1 MMNDEWIINIYKFII
16 HHSSFI
22 ISFAFYKTKIKLMQR
37 TTLRIQK
44 DMLKWAMDNLYT
56 RASDE
61 WAYEALEADPLVH
74 LLVGACASEAQLVY
88 NDLQET
94 DDRILQRVLRYLLP
108 EAFHLPI
115 PAAAIATAHI
125 KPNMKFGTAMLS
137 EKQTLTFSD
146 TDKTLHF
153 SPLFETKL
161 LNGSVR
167 FLCTDEQVIDKTDP
181 PKYHIKNAPER
192 VSKLLVGIETSEKL
206 PALEGMAFYVDFK
219 GQELEKRQFLTAL
232 SKSEWS
238 SAGQLLNRQNG
249 FLAPDV
255 EKWQERFEPELQMRN
270 SLDAQFRLQFQYIS
284 SLKSTDSKPSPPAPP
299 LEVMAVLKNWLLE
312 HPTCTEEA
320 AEAMASK
327 RAGVKTNIIWLR
339 IQLPYAI
346 LLTDVERYLN
356 FDLNRFIVVNRRLVE
371 LEHYRNYI
379 TDNKFRQ
386 LEVIEIAPKQGLF
399 QYIKSVYNK
408 DNQQFLQ
415 SVAWSK
421 LLEMKQPMTY
431 TFRLG
436 GVGRADS
443 YNTWQRFSYMLSVF
457 RKEHLQDEVKM
468 RLEKRETYE
477 DRLGDK
483 VSLEE
488 LYEIVG
494 KRVSKLESEKEKLNI
509 LPAYIFAKPSE
520 KHILNLKIEYW
531 TTDGAAANGLRPD
544 SKLTPE
550 PATQELMPFNIQ
562 LMTSPAGGKN
572 THSVAEQ
579 VQVAQDTLFRRDR
592 IVSQE
597 DIRSLCRRKMGA
609 FLKNIAFE
617 KLFETDPDPKN
628 GGIRRAVQVRLK
640 VENPKD
646 AYIQQLGQEI
656 EWELMEK
663 SVGTMP
669 YRVCIEQA

>member
-1 MMNDEWIINIYKFII
+1 
-16 HHSSFI
+16 
-22 ISFAFYKTKIKLMQR
+22 MQR

-61 WAYEALEADPLVH
+61 WTYEAMEADPLVH

-108 EAFHLPI
+108 EAFHLPT
-115 PAAAIATAHI
+115 PAAAIATTFI
-125 KPNMKFGTAMLS
+125 KPNMKFGTATLS
-137 EKQTLTFSD
+137 EKQTLAFND
-146 TDKTLHF
+146 TDKSLYF

-167 FLCTDEQVIDKTDP
+167 FLCTDEQVIDKTDA
-181 PKYHIKNAPER
+181 PKYHIKNTSER
-192 VSKLLVGIETSEKL
+192 ISKFLIGIETNEKL
-206 PALEGMAFYVDFK
+206 AALEGIAFYVDFK
-219 GQELEKRQFLTAL
+219 GQDLEKRQFLTAL
-232 SKSEWS
+232 SKSEWLS
-238 SAGQLLNRQNG
+238 EGQILNRQNG
-249 FLAPDV
+249 FLEPDM

-270 SLDAQFRLQFQYIS
+270 SLDAQFRLQFQYIKG
-284 SLKSTDSKPSPPAPP
+284 LKSTDSKRLPSAPLAP
-299 LEVMAVLKNWLLE
+299 MLVLKNWLLE
-312 HPTCTEEA
+312 NPTCSAET
-320 AEAMASK
+320 AEAIASK
-327 RAGVKTNIIWLR
+327 RAGVKSNIIWLR
-339 IQLPYAI
+339 INLPYTIA
-346 LLTDVERYLN
+346 LTDVERHLN

-371 LEHYRNYI
+371 LEHYRNYS
-379 TDNKFRQ
+379 TDNKARQ
-386 LEVIEIAPKQGLF
+386 LEVVEIAPKQGLF

-494 KRVSKLESEKEKLNI
+494 KRVSKVDAEKEKLGI
-509 LPAYIFAKPSE
+509 LPAYIFAKPTE

-544 SKLTPE
+544 SKLVPE
-550 PATQELMPFNIQ
+550 PASQELMPFNIQ
-562 LMTSPAGGKN
+562 LLTSPAGGKN
-572 THSVAEQ
+572 AHSIAEQ

-597 DIRSLCRRKMGA
+597 DIKSLCRRKMGSI
-609 FLKNIAFE
+609 LKNIVLE
-617 KLFETDPDPKN
+617 KMFETDPDPKN
-628 GGIRRAVQVRLK
+628 GGIRRAIKVILK
-640 VENPKD
+640 VEKPND

-656 EWELMEK
+656 EWELTEK
-663 SVGTMP
+663 GVGTMP
-669 YRVCIEQA
+669 YRVCIEQS